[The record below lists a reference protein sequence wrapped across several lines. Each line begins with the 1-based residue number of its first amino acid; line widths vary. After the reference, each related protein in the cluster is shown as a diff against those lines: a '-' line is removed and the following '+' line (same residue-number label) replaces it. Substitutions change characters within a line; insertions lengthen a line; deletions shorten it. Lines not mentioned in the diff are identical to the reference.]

1 MNASGQIS
9 RNAALRGVAA
19 LGLALGTTST
29 SAAADRLS
37 DIVEAAKAERELSLV
52 AGADLFG
59 GAPGFG
65 ALNDAF
71 NKRFKTD
78 VRISLTP
85 GPSMTAM
92 GSRLVTE
99 YKGNRAAST
108 GVYIGPI
115 SQFVQLDREGV
126 LQRVDWTGTF
136 PWVPRDAVLSTTGTG
151 LLVFTGPNAIVY
163 NPKLL
168 APAQAPKR
176 FEDLV
181 DPRMTG
187 AWSKRLA
194 IPPYPDF
201 LAALT
206 LLWDVDRVRDFAQK
220 LVAVSAGTLR
230 YGEAQPLIDGQFSI
244 TANVASALD
253 MKWIWAAKGVTFN
266 VVFGSNPA
274 YSDYFQLGVP
284 KNSPS
289 PNLAQLFTAFM
300 VTPEAQ
306 AISDRFGSQ
315 ASHLV
320 AGTRINAFVKTNRLR
335 LIDARKVYDL
345 YAAPGTAALYS
356 EFGKILLH
364 S

>member
-1 MNASGQIS
+1 MNVSGHIS
-9 RNAALRGVAA
+9 RNAALRGVTA
-19 LGLALGTTST
+19 LGIAAGLTGTSD
-29 SAAADRLS
+29 AADRLP
-37 DIVEAAKAERELSLV
+37 DIIQAAKNERELSLV
-52 AGADLFG
+52 AGADIFG
-59 GAPGFG
+59 GAPGFT
-65 ALNDAF
+65 ALNEAF
-71 NKRFKTD
+71 NKRFNLD
-78 VRISLTP
+78 VHIGLTP

-99 YKGNRAAST
+99 YKGNRIAST
-108 GVYIGPI
+108 GVYIGPV
-115 SQFVQLDREGV
+115 SQFVQLDRDSV
-126 LQRVDWTGTF
+126 LERVNWTGTF
-136 PWVPRDAVLSTTGTG
+136 PWVPRDAVLSSTGSG
-151 LLVFTGPNAIVY
+151 LLVFTGPNAMVY

-168 APAQAPKR
+168 SPAQAPRR

-244 TANVASALD
+244 MANVASALD
-253 MKWIWAAKGVTFN
+253 MKWVWEAKGVAFN

-289 PNLAQLFTAFM
+289 PSLARLFTAFM

-306 AISDRFGSQ
+306 MISDKFGSQ

-320 AGTRINAFVKTNRLR
+320 AGTRINAFVKANRLR
-335 LIDARKVYDL
+335 LIDPRKVYDL
-345 YAAPGTAALYS
+345 YAAPGTAALYN
-356 EFGKILLH
+356 ELGKMLLR
-364 S
+364 